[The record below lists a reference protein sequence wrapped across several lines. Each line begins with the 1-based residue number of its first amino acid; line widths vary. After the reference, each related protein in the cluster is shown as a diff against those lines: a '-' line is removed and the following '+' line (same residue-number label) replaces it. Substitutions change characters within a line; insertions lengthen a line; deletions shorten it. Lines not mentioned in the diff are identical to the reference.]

1 MTYFTKLLYLRLK
14 KKVFAFYIKELL
26 WQAPNLR
33 TLNERSTLW
42 IYYNASFFLF
52 YKKSVNN
59 DDNIVHL
66 MFPKQPSELCIL
78 SQSYKWKSQRTVSTI
93 VYVNRKVTGRCI
105 GVTTQTCVTLSNWRN
120 ICHNSAKLRDTFR
133 ASRFPSRSSRGVIF
147 LRNIALRK
155 NFRISEN
162 WY

>member
-26 WQAPNLR
+26 RQTPNLR
-33 TLNERSTLW
+33 TLNEDRLYEY
-42 IYYNASFFLF
+42 IIPRRFFF
-52 YKKSVNN
+52 NKKSVNN
-59 DDNIVHL
+59 GDNIVHL
-66 MFPKQPSELCIL
+66 MFPKQPSESCIL
-78 SQSYKWKSQRTVSTI
+78 SRSYKWKSKRLVSTI
-93 VYVNRKVTGRCI
+93 VYVDRKVTDRCI
-105 GVTTQTCVTLSNWRN
+105 GVTTQTRVTLSNWRN

-133 ASRFPSRSSRGVIF
+133 ASRFPSSRGVIF
-147 LRNIALRK
+147 LRNIALRR